1 MKNAKY
7 NNFELDIEALSC
19 QRGDKIVFSDISV
32 KLVSGEI
39 LTISGKNGSG
49 KSSLLR
55 TIAGFIKP
63 IKGNIIFNRE
73 NIYED
78 IESFRE
84 EIIYISHKDPVK
96 KFLSIKENLNLWSGF
111 YSNDIPKINIDNAI
125 DKFQLKKLENLPANV
140 LSAGQI
146 RRLNL
151 SRLAITNRRIW
162 LLDEPMNSLDKE
174 AASLL
179 SSFAKE
185 HIEKN
190 GLIIVAS
197 HGDFDLPSKALNLS
211 D

>member
-1 MKNAKY
+1 MKNTKY
-7 NNFELDIEALSC
+7 DNFQLDIEEISC
-19 QRGDKIVFSDISV
+19 QRGDKIVFCGISAQ
-32 KLVSGEI
+32 LASSEI
-39 LTISGKNGSG
+39 LTIRGKNGSG

-63 IKGNIIFNRE
+63 IKGKIIFNRE

-96 KFLSIKENLNLWSGF
+96 KFLSIKENLKLWSTF
-111 YSNDIPKINIDNAI
+111 YNNDQPKHGIDNAI
-125 DKFQLKKLENLPANV
+125 DKFHLKKLENLPANV
-140 LSAGQI
+140 LSAGQV

-174 AASLL
+174 SNFLL

-190 GLIIVAS
+190 GIIIVAS
-197 HGDFDLPSKALNLS
+197 HGNFNLPSKT
-211 D
+211 